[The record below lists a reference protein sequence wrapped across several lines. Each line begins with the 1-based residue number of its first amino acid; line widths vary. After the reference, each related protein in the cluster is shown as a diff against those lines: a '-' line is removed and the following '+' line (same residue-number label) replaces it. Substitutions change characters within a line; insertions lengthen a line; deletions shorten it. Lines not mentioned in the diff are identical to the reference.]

1 MEKDARRFS
10 IHGTCFVS
18 PIAKVA
24 FVFGVSFVIV
34 VVSFIAY
41 YFGMTRTSRYKMR
54 QRYLRLVRGG
64 DKKKEDS
71 NTQGETLRQ
80 NFFTEEENDGNG

>member
-1 MEKDARRFS
+1 M
-10 IHGTCFVS
+10 S
-18 PIAKVA
+18 PAAKVA
-24 FVFGVSFVIV
+24 FVFGISFVIV

-41 YFGMTRTSRYKMR
+41 YFGMTKTSRYQMR
-54 QRYLRLVRGG
+54 QRYLRLVSG
-64 DKKKEDS
+64 DDRKEED

>member
-10 IHGTCFVS
+10 IHGTCFMS
-18 PIAKVA
+18 SIAKVA

-34 VVSFIAY
+34 VVSFVSY
-41 YFGMTRTSRYKMR
+41 YFGMTKTSRYQMR

-64 DKKKEDS
+64 DKKKEDN

-80 NFFTEEENDGNG
+80 NFFTQEENNGNG

>member
-1 MEKDARRFS
+1 MEKNERRYA
-10 IHGTCFVS
+10 IHGTRLMS

-24 FVFGVSFVIV
+24 FVFGISFIIV
-34 VVSFIAY
+34 VVSFISY
-41 YFGMTRTSRYKMR
+41 YFGMTKTSRYQMR

-80 NFFTEEENDGNG
+80 IFFTEEENDGNG

>member
-1 MEKDARRFS
+1 MEKNARRYS
-10 IHGTCFVS
+10 VHGTGVMS
-18 PIAKVA
+18 PVAKVA
-24 FVFGVSFVIV
+24 FVFGISFVIMVVSFV
-34 VVSFIAY
+34 SY
-41 YFGMTRTSRYKMR
+41 YFGMTKTSRFQMR

-64 DKKKEDS
+64 DKKDN

>member
-1 MEKDARRFS
+1 M
-10 IHGTCFVS
+10 S
-18 PIAKVA
+18 PVAKVA
-24 FVFGVSFVIV
+24 FVFGISFVIV
-34 VVSFIAY
+34 VVSFVSY
-41 YFGMTRTSRYKMR
+41 YFGMTKTSRFQMR

-64 DKKKEDS
+64 DKKEKD

>member
-1 MEKDARRFS
+1 VEKNARRYS
-10 IHGTCFVS
+10 VHGTGVMS
-18 PIAKVA
+18 PVAKVA
-24 FVFGVSFVIV
+24 FVFGVSFVIM
-34 VVSFIAY
+34 VVSFVSY
-41 YFGMTRTSRYKMR
+41 YFGMTKTSRFQMR

-64 DKKKEDS
+64 DKKEKDN

>member
-1 MEKDARRFS
+1 MS
-10 IHGTCFVS
+10 S
-18 PIAKVA
+18 IAKVA

-34 VVSFIAY
+34 VVSFVSY
-41 YFGMTRTSRYKMR
+41 YFGMTKTSRYQMR
-54 QRYLRLVRGG
+54 QRYLRLVSGG
-64 DKKKEDS
+64 DRKEED

>member
-1 MEKDARRFS
+1 MEKNARRYS
-10 IHGTCFVS
+10 VHGTGVMS
-18 PIAKVA
+18 PVAKVA
-24 FVFGVSFVIV
+24 FVFGVSFVIM
-34 VVSFIAY
+34 VVSFVSY
-41 YFGMTRTSRYKMR
+41 YFGMTKTSRFQMR

-64 DKKKEDS
+64 DKKEKDN

>member
-1 MEKDARRFS
+1 MS
-10 IHGTCFVS
+10 S
-18 PIAKVA
+18 IAKVA
-24 FVFGVSFVIV
+24 FVFGVSFAIV

-41 YFGMTRTSRYKMR
+41 YFGMTRTSRYEMR

-64 DKKKEDS
+64 DKKKKDN

-80 NFFTEEENDGNG
+80 NFFTQEENDGDG

>member
-1 MEKDARRFS
+1 M
-10 IHGTCFVS
+10 S
-18 PIAKVA
+18 PAAKVA
-24 FVFGVSFVIV
+24 FVFGISFVIV

-41 YFGMTRTSRYKMR
+41 YFGMTKTSRYQMR

-64 DKKKEDS
+64 DKKKKDN

-80 NFFTEEENDGNG
+80 NFFTQEENNGDG